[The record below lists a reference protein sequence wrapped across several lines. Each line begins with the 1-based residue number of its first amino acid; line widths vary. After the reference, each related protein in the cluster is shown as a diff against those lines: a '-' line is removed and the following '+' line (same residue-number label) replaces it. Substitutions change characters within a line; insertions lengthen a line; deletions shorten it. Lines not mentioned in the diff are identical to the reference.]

1 MIDNEIL
8 DQVIPVPD
16 LMELKDQKIQELAD
30 EGFSI
35 TNFHSGGVFYTLMLI
50 LLRIQIELL
59 ELGRTILNQMFVS
72 HATGVW
78 LDLKMADYSKS
89 RKQAQKAQGT
99 VTVFRTEM
107 DGEAVKIPKGHIFKT
122 IKDINGDELRFVTM
136 EETTLQKGAA
146 SVEVAVEAEIEGSR
160 YNVPAAQITRTLTY
174 LGEVTVTNG
183 KDWLT
188 REGSDTEDDESARE
202 RTLRSWSE
210 LALVP
215 LRDTYINVCSAI
227 AGVLYVTVKDQ
238 HPRGQGTVDIIITSE
253 AGAATEELLEL
264 CRAACEE
271 VREPDTDIQVKSAEI
286 ITQDIAVTVTV
297 SSSLSQDGLAARV
310 ETAINDLLTL
320 RNRNVAL
327 NELTHADIIHKIKSD
342 VSVVRNVTVTTPATD
357 VMLDVEK
364 EVIMAGKITVTVK
377 GV

>member
-364 EVIMAGKITVTVK
+364 VIMAGKITVTVK